1 MLRIP
6 ITYDLK
12 CEITQDKAECKGKLA
27 HCYITRNSKRVALVW
42 LNPVRIEKDSDLLN
56 CEKEAVLSVVTE
68 NQYELEEAYRRV
80 ANGW

>member
-6 ITYDLK
+6 ITYDLN
-12 CEITQDKAECKGKLA
+12 CEIALDKVECKGKPA
-27 HCYITRNSKRVALVW
+27 YCYITRNSKRVGIVW

-56 CEKEAVLSVVTE
+56 CEKEVVLAVVTE